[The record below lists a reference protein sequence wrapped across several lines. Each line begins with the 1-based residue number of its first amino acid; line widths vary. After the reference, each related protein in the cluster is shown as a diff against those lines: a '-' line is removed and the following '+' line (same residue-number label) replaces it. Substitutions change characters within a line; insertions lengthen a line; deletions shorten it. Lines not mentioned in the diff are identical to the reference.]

1 MIEDFTT
8 IQHFEVPAS
17 ILELHNTN
25 ADLQVQN
32 KLFRNIL
39 IGLAVSVTIIITY
52 HFLKKYREENERQIK
67 KQLTRI

>member
-17 ILELHNTN
+17 ILELQNTN
-25 ADLQVQN
+25 ANLQVQN

-39 IGLAVSVTIIITY
+39 IGIAVGATLIIVINIY
-52 HFLKKYREENERQIK
+52 QKYREENERQIK
-67 KQLTRI
+67 KQFPRI